1 MKIDFT
7 DEEVLYLHDIIV
19 RKLDE
24 NDMPECTWDD
34 ECFSCNLYDK
44 FYQAYVDVRDKS

>member
-1 MKIDFT
+1 MKIELT
-7 DEEVLYLHDIIV
+7 DDEVLYLHDIIV
-19 RKLDE
+19 HKLDA